1 MANKKV
7 NNLHIRVTSEWLNKL
22 DYLIKQDGATS
33 RSGYIIQLIETRYA
47 IDQEIG
53 EALMGTLSEGVRGDE
68 ASDN

>member
-22 DYLIKQDGATS
+22 DYLIKQDGAVS
-33 RSGYIIQLIETRYA
+33 RSGYIINLIETRYA

-53 EALMGTLSEGVRGDE
+53 EALMGTLSEGVRDNE